1 LAKRPKSRIDKLID
15 QAEQT
20 NAQIRALTE
29 ALLLS
34 NSFAQTIPMPI
45 PQKLALRAVPTIQE
59 KQSELYFD
67 TIRGAADLVQNPA
80 ARQLVTDVGRG
91 AFEATNLLPMGPDI
105 IEPVTKTRTPA
116 QKRNDKM
123 QSEAFK
129 RANTAMRTKSGV
141 LRKGRTQADVAKRA
155 QLLLRRMKKGKKGTR
170 KSSGKSPRSGGGRK
184 R

>member
-1 LAKRPKSRIDKLID
+1 LAKSRIDKLID

-29 ALLLS
+29 VLLLS
-34 NSFAQTIPMPI
+34 NSLAQTVPMPL
-45 PQKLALRAVPTIQE
+45 PAKVALRAVPTIQE

-67 TIRGAADLVQNPA
+67 TVRGIAGAVQNPA
-80 ARQLVTDVGRG
+80 AQQLFKDVGRT
-91 AFEATNLLPMGPDI
+91 AFEATNLLPTGPDI
-105 IEPVTKTRTPA
+105 IEPVKKTRTTA

-129 RANTAMRTKSGV
+129 RANTAMRTSRGV

-170 KSSGKSPRSGGGRK
+170 KSSGKPPRSGGGRK